1 MPICFLALDRLN
13 LQFPLK
19 ELARW
24 MQAPTVGNLEALKR
38 VARYLIGHGL
48 FLQEFVRQIEEPS
61 RVVEFTDSDHA
72 GCLRTRK
79 SASSSKLFYVS
90 HMLHSTSTKEGVIAL
105 SSEESELYTLV
116 KGTSAGL
123 GAVSM
128 LKDLGVNISKNT
140 KIDQAVIEVRTGA
153 SPGRGKAVQRGA
165 WRIRHIATPTL
176 WVQKLTQDGRVK
188 ITKILGASNLADL
201 GTRHFDGGSV
211 RRALEKCH
219 CYVRQGRSG
228 IALRAEV

>member
-1 MPICFLALDRLN
+1 MPICYFALDRLN
-13 LQFPLK
+13 LQVPMK
-19 ELARW
+19 GLARW

-79 SASSSKLFYVS
+79 SASSTKLFYVS

-123 GAVSM
+123 VSM

-140 KIDQAVIEVRTGA
+140 KIDQAEVRTGA
-153 SPGRGKAVQRGA
+153 SAGRGKAVQRGA

-176 WVQKLTQDGRVK
+176 WVQKLTQDSRVK

-201 GTRHFDGGSV
+201 GTRHFDGGSI
-211 RRALEKCH
+211 RRALERCH